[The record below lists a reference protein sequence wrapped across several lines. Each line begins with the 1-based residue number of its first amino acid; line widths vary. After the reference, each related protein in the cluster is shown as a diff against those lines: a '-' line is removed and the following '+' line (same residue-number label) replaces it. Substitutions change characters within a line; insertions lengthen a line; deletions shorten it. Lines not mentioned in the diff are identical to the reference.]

1 MDEKKVFSIID
12 IAKRAGVST
21 ATVSRV
27 INHNGGYSKETE
39 EKVRQTI
46 DECGF
51 TPNANAIGLR
61 TNKSRCIGVI
71 VPDVTNEFFAKI
83 IQELD
88 FYLLKHRYSLLI
100 CNSNED
106 YELENMH
113 IRGLIEK
120 NIDGIVYISGQ
131 NEIKNIYEIKNIP
144 VVYIDR
150 APKNAEM
157 LILSDNQTGGYLA
170 AKELIDKGC
179 SRILLLRDVR
189 CASTIRYR
197 KEGYMKALAERGIPY
212 REELEASCF
221 PEYAQARSVM
231 ERLVKSRGCFFDGI
245 FATNDMMALACIN
258 VLMEAGIRIPGEVK
272 VVGFDD
278 ISLTRFTSPQ
288 ITTITQDTRQMA
300 LTAGKT
306 VLKMIQKKEI
316 KEKRTIIPVTL
327 EVRGTT

>member
-1 MDEKKVFSIID
+1 MDEKRAFSIID

-39 EKVRQTI
+39 EKVRQTV

-88 FYLLKHRYSLLI
+88 FYLLEHRYSLLI

-106 YELENMH
+106 YELE
-113 IRGLIEK
+113 
-120 NIDGIVYISGQ
+120 V
-131 NEIKNIYEIKNIP
+131 
-144 VVYIDR
+144 
-150 APKNAEM
+150 
-157 LILSDNQTGGYLA
+157 
-170 AKELIDKGC
+170 
-179 SRILLLRDVR
+179 
-189 CASTIRYR
+189 
-197 KEGYMKALAERGIPY
+197 
-212 REELEASCF
+212 SCF
-221 PEYAQARSVM
+221 PEYAQAHSAM

-245 FATNDMMALACIN
+245 FATNDTMALACIN
-258 VLMEAGIRIPGEVK
+258 VLMEMGISIPGQVK

-288 ITTITQDTRQMA
+288 ITTIAQDTRQMA

-306 VLKMIQKKEI
+306 ILKMIQKKEI

>member
-1 MDEKKVFSIID
+1 MDDNAKLSIVD
-12 IAKRAGVST
+12 VAKRAGVST

-27 INHNGGYSKETE
+27 INHNGGYSRETE
-39 EKVRQTI
+39 EKVRRTI
-46 DECGF
+46 EECGF

-88 FYLLKHRYSLLI
+88 FYLLKHGYSLLI

-113 IRGLIEK
+113 IKGLIEK
-120 NIDGIVYISGQ
+120 HIDGIVYISGQ
-131 NEIKNIYEIKNIP
+131 NEIKNINEIKHIP

-150 APKNAEM
+150 APLNAKM
-157 LILSDNQTGGYLA
+157 LILSDNQEGGYLA
-170 AKELIDKGC
+170 TKEMIDKGC
-179 SRILLLRDVR
+179 RQILLLRDVR

-197 KEGYMKALAERGIPY
+197 KEGYIRALKENGIPY
-212 REELEASCF
+212 REELEVSCF
-221 PEYAQARSVM
+221 PDYAEARKVM
-231 ERLVKSRGCFFDGI
+231 DRLVRSGGCYFDGI

-258 VLMEAGIRIPGEVK
+258 VLMEAGIKIPEQVK
-272 VVGFDD
+272 VVGYDNV
-278 ISLTRFTSPQ
+278 SVTRFTSPQ

-300 LTAGKT
+300 IAAGRT
-306 VLKMIQKKEI
+306 ILRMIQKKEI
-316 KEKRTIIPVTL
+316 SEKRTIIPVKL

>member
-1 MDEKKVFSIID
+1 MDEKKKPSIVD
-12 IAKRAGVST
+12 VAKWAGVST

-27 INHNGGYSKETE
+27 INHNGGYSRETE
-39 EKVRQTI
+39 EKVKKAVN
-46 DECGF
+46 ECEF

-71 VPDVTNEFFAKI
+71 VPDVTNEFFARI

-88 FYLLKHRYSLLI
+88 FYLLKHKYSLLI

-120 NIDGIVYISGQ
+120 HIDGIVYISGQ
-131 NEIKNIYEIKNIP
+131 NEIKHTGKIRNIP

-157 LILSDNQTGGYLA
+157 LIMSDNQEGGYLRA
-170 AKELIDKGC
+170 
-179 SRILLLRDVR
+179 LR
-189 CASTIRYR
+189 
-197 KEGYMKALAERGIPY
+197 EGNIPY
-212 REELEASCF
+212 NEELEVSCF

-231 ERLVKSRGCFFDGI
+231 DRLMKSRGCFFDGI

-258 VLMEAGIRIPGEVK
+258 VLLEAGVKIPEEVK
-272 VVGFDD
+272 VVGFDN

-300 LTAGKT
+300 LAAGST
-306 VLKMIQKKEI
+306 ILKMIQKKEI
-316 KEKRTIIPVTL
+316 REKTTIIPVTL

>member
-1 MDEKKVFSIID
+1 MDGKKTCSIID

-39 EKVRQTI
+39 VKVRQTI
-46 DECGF
+46 DECEF

-61 TNKSRCIGVI
+61 TKRSRCIGVI

-113 IRGLIEK
+113 IKGLIEK

-131 NEIKNIYEIKNIP
+131 NEIKNINEIRNIP

-170 AKELIDKGC
+170 ARELIEKGC
-179 SRILLLRDVR
+179 RRILLLRDVR

-197 KEGYMKALAERGIPY
+197 KEGYLKALLEYGIPY
-212 REELEASCF
+212 REELEISCF

-245 FATNDMMALACIN
+245 FATNDMMAMACIN
-258 VLMEAGIRIPGEVK
+258 VLMEAGIRIPEEVK

-278 ISLTRFTSPQ
+278 ISLTRFTYPQ

-300 LTAGKT
+300 LAAGRT
-306 VLKMIQKKEI
+306 ILKLIQKKEI

-327 EVRGTT
+327 QVRGTT